1 MPIIYFYLQVEY
13 ICINRS
19 IVQRNVRICG
29 LFSVNLAFFIVGDYN
44 ICNNFNTNGLY
55 EFNEKDVNI
64 LFIIISMVILH

>member
-29 LFSVNLAFFIVGDYN
+29 LFSVNLASLFTLLSETTTFATILIQTDYMN
-44 ICNNFNTNGLY
+44 LM
-55 EFNEKDVNI
+55 KK
-64 LFIIISMVILH
+64 M